1 MTTKVLLAR
10 ASTLVPTS
18 HYQLSLRLA
27 AQHNTMRRAIPRI
40 TRSVTTRPCCHPT
53 TPATTPRR
61 FATAIP
67 KKADLPLQEILRR
80 KIWGTDE
87 APGAPGMLPP
97 ALPVPVVEE
106 PTKEE
111 GYIEEGDGR
120 TLPVVGLVPGLTE
133 WDVPTYVHIS
143 LSFPLSFFLPYY
155 DVWMG

>member
-1 MTTKVLLAR
+1 
-10 ASTLVPTS
+10 
-18 HYQLSLRLA
+18 
-27 AQHNTMRRAIPRI
+27 
-40 TRSVTTRPCCHPT
+40 
-53 TPATTPRR
+53 
-61 FATAIP
+61 
-67 KKADLPLQEILRR
+67 
-80 KIWGTDE
+80 
-87 APGAPGMLPP
+87 MLPP